1 MNFKCGNFLL
11 AIMAD
16 FQSSDSLVVPEVVEQ
31 ERTGSGEGLEGRVIL
46 FNCDCH
52 TYDDVVVLLCKAVP
66 GMTPSRAFELAW
78 TIDNTGQA
86 EVFSGPINICNEIAT
101 FLGEGGLRV
110 QVQ

>member
-1 MNFKCGNFLL
+1 MSSESV
-11 AIMAD
+11 AI
-16 FQSSDSLVVPEVVEQ
+16 PEVI
-31 ERTGSGEGLEGRVIL
+31 ERENTGSGEGLEGRVIL

-52 TYDDVVVLLCKAVP
+52 SYDDVIQLLCQAVP

-86 EVFSGPINICNEIAT
+86 EVFSGPLGTCNEIAAS
-101 FLGEGGLRV
+101 LGAGGLRV

>member
-1 MNFKCGNFLL
+1 M
-11 AIMAD
+11 
-16 FQSSDSLVVPEVVEQ
+16 SSESVASPEVI
-31 ERTGSGEGLEGRVIL
+31 ERESTGSGEGLEGRVIL

-52 TYDDVVVLLCKAVP
+52 SYDDVIQLLCQAVP

-86 EVFSGPINICNEIAT
+86 EVFSGPLDTCNEIAAS
-101 FLGEGGLRV
+101 LGAGGLRV